1 VVRQSN
7 AVDFWRGFA
16 LVSIFINHIPGIY
29 FDRFTHKNVS
39 LSDSADLFV
48 FLAGWALR
56 LVSGP
61 PEDPVPAGQLLNRLG
76 RRALTI
82 YAAHMLI
89 VSIAIAMLAGAAR
102 ILDNPLIL
110 EWHNAAAVFYDPVSA
125 HIGLVLLTYQLG
137 YFDILPL
144 YVVLMVAAPAIALIH
159 RQAPNLLLPIS
170 LAIYLLTLVF
180 QISIPSW
187 PTGGNWFFNPLAW
200 QLIFVLGFLLARE
213 RGIGG
218 FARTHIFWIRI
229 AALPIV
235 IVGAL
240 MALFDWWPDPTK
252 MPEPRLLFVL
262 SKPYATPLR
271 LLQFL
276 AIVAVFST
284 IYPYVAWLVSPV
296 AKFFSKLGRN
306 SLNVFCV
313 GSILSLA
320 CQIGRFVYGGD
331 IFIDTAVVIAG
342 AGMLWLTAWASEWQA
357 TRSSRS

>member
-1 VVRQSN
+1 VT
-7 AVDFWRGFA
+7 
-16 LVSIFINHIPGIY
+16 IFINHIPGIY
-29 FDRFTHKNVS
+29 FDRFTHKNIS

-61 PEDPVPAGQLLNRLG
+61 PEHPVSAGQLFNRLG
-76 RRALTI
+76 RRVLTI

-102 ILDNPLIL
+102 ILDNPLLL
-110 EWHNAAAVFYDPVSA
+110 EWHNAAAVFYDPVNA

-144 YVVLMVAAPAIALIH
+144 YVVLMAAAPAITLIH
-159 RQAPNLLLPIS
+159 RQAPNWLLPIS
-170 LAIYLLTLVF
+170 LAIYFLTLVF
-180 QISIPSW
+180 QISVPSW

-200 QLIFVLGFLLARE
+200 QIIFVLGFLLARE

-218 FARTHIFWIRI
+218 FVRTHILWIRMI
-229 AALPIV
+229 ALPIV

-262 SKPYATPLR
+262 SKTNATPLR

-276 AIVAVFST
+276 ALVAVLST
-284 IYPYVAWLVSPV
+284 TYPYLEWLVPPV
-296 AKFFSKLGRN
+296 TKFFSKLGRN

-320 CQIGRFVYGGD
+320 CQIGRFVYGGG
-331 IFIDTAVVIAG
+331 IFIDTAMVIAG
-342 AGMLWLTAWASEWQA
+342 VGILWLTAWASEWQA
-357 TRSSRS
+357 ARSSRS